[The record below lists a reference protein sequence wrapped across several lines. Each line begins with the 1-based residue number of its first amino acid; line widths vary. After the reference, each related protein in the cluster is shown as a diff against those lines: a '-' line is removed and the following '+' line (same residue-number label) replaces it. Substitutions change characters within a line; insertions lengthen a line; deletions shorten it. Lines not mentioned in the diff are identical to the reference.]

1 MNRIPLVSACLLLS
15 FGAMADQTIS
25 GAALQDSGQAIQ
37 HSGASA
43 AHAIAASGRVTLG
56 VSAVPL
62 AIGGASLSTVGAIS
76 AGMAQDSA
84 RAAST
89 PRAIGQPLEITNET
103 ITITPPDEALRRKP
117 TAVQP

>member
-1 MNRIPLVSACLLLS
+1 MRQIPCALTLVLLS
-15 FGAMADQTIS
+15 FSAIADPSMS

-62 AIGGASLSTVGAIS
+62 AVGGASLGAVGAIS
-76 AGMAQDSA
+76 AGIAQDSA
-84 RAAST
+84 RAASAPVT
-89 PRAIGQPLEITNET
+89 IGQPLEITNEN
-103 ITITPPDEALRRKP
+103 ITITPPNEALRN
-117 TAVQP
+117 